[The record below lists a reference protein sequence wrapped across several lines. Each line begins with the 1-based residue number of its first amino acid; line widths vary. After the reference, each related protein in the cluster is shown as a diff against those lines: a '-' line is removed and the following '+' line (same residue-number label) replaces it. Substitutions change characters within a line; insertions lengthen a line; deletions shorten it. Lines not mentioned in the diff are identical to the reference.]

1 MIKLTNNERKTLKLL
16 ISNSRMSDSEI
27 AEQLHISSVAIGKIR
42 KKLEKTV
49 IKRYSLQVNYEELG
63 TRVFAFAFAKI
74 TKEGEEVGEKEVE
87 HRLLKNPH
95 VIALA
100 RIPKGTI
107 THLILYGFG
116 DLVDRDKFFQSDNL
130 REELHKLIQNQDLHT
145 FSSHGILK
153 NSIDDLLQK
162 MIDDY
167 EFNPG
172 LITSFVKYFY
182 D

>member
-16 ISNSRMSDSEI
+16 IFNSRMSDSEI
-27 AEQLHISSVAIGKIR
+27 AEQLHISSVAVGKIR

-63 TRVFAFAFAKI
+63 IKVFAFAFAKI
-74 TKEGEEVGEKEVE
+74 TKEGEELGEKEVE
-87 HRLLKNPH
+87 QRLLKNPH

-100 RIPKGTI
+100 RIPKGAI
-107 THLILYGFG
+107 THLIIYGFG

-130 REELHKLIQNQDLHT
+130 REELHKFIQNQDLHT

-153 NSIDDLLQK
+153 NSIDDLVKK

-167 EFNPG
+167 GFNSG
-172 LITSFVKYFY
+172 LLTSIVKYLY
-182 D
+182 E